1 MAGIIPSFAPLV
13 AHFTQQIA
21 SLGGKYL
28 DNHWK
33 RHCQRAAVESF
44 SKVSQPEFVA
54 PTMAA
59 VHSVE
64 VKQVFDAVVVEN
76 VQCPIPFL
84 LTFSA
89 TSLPT
94 HCEG

>member
-1 MAGIIPSFAPLV
+1 LV

-33 RHCQRAAVESF
+33 RHCKRAAVEGLL
-44 SKVSQPEFVA
+44 KAPKPEFVA
-54 PTMAA
+54 PAMAA
-59 VHSVE
+59 VHFVE

-76 VQCPIPFL
+76 VQCLIPFL